1 MGKKVKKATETQKE
15 SIDIIK
21 EYLNEYVSSNPD
33 ALSVEFAEQNTK
45 NNVYFISTVFY
56 KNFQAVIKFDGYMLF
71 QENNFDIAFKYENS
85 EYYFSIYDIF
95 NYFDISDFE
104 TYYYQNCLGK
114 DSIIYALDK
123 FTDLVYRYYRD
134 IEKAGSQENLPYL
147 VNQFEK
153 DKEKANGES
162 WKEDINDPDGLDFS
176 HIFYLTTSAKS
187 KEKLI
192 KRLEKYDSK
201 DNLTLYE
208 KRLLKYLK
216 DGNEM
221 VETQDISEKYDKKV
235 RSIKLKVY
243 SIIIALVL
251 IVYVVAELAGLRYYF
266 GDGYVP
272 SEDFLSIVSGLYFP
286 KFMIVPAFVFSC
298 AFLIYAFGKKIV
310 YKLCPDNVKSY
321 YLTNEKKEAGEKKIE
336 RFGNKYII
344 PVVALVISAVL
355 FLFANTGVSFTE
367 DCLRVHKAPLLLEE
381 ISYDDLEVCKVLKYY
396 DDDEDNLVD
405 YEGKCYALL
414 WDDGYYIM
422 TECAD
427 LSETDKAVMK
437 IAGNKPIKEV
447 ESEDDIYN
455 MYGF

>member
-1 MGKKVKKATETQKE
+1 MGKKVKKTTETQKE

-21 EYLNEYVSSNPD
+21 EYLNDYVSSNPD
-33 ALSVEFAEQNTK
+33 ALRVEYEEQNTK

-56 KNFQAVIKFDGYMLF
+56 KNFQAVIKFDGFTFL
-71 QENNFDIAFKYENS
+71 QENNLDISFKYDNCEDN
-85 EYYFSIYDIF
+85 FSIYDIF
-95 NYFDISDFE
+95 NYFDINDFE
-104 TYYYQNCLGK
+104 IYYYQNCLGK
-114 DSIIYALDK
+114 DSILYALDK
-123 FTDLVYRYYRD
+123 FTDLIYRYYRD

-153 DKEKANGES
+153 DKQQANGDE
-162 WKEDINDPDGLDFS
+162 WKSDINDPDGLDFS
-176 HIFYLTTSAKS
+176 HIFYLTTSAKT
-187 KEKLI
+187 KEKLV
-192 KRLEKYDSK
+192 KRLEKYDAK
-201 DNLTLYE
+201 DNLVLYE

-221 VETQDISEKYDKKV
+221 VETQDISEKYDKEV

-251 IVYVVAELAGLRYYF
+251 VVYVVAELVGLRYYF

-272 SEDFLSIVSGLYFP
+272 SEDFLSVVSGLYFP
-286 KFMIVPAFVFSC
+286 RFMIIPAFVFSC
-298 AFLIYAFGKKIV
+298 AFFIYAFGKKIV

-321 YLTNEKKEAGEKKIE
+321 YITNEKKEAGDKKLEKI
-336 RFGNKYII
+336 GNKYVA
-344 PVVALVISAVL
+344 PVVVLVISLVSL
-355 FLFANTGVSFTE
+355 FFANSGISFTE
-367 DCLRVHKAPLLLEE
+367 DYLRVHKAPLLLEKV
-381 ISYDDLEVCKVLKYY
+381 SYDDLEIYRVLKYY
-396 DDDEDNLVD
+396 DDDEDDLVD

-414 WDDGYYIM
+414 WNDGYYIM

-427 LSETDKAVMK
+427 LSETDKAVMN
-437 IAGNKPIKEV
+437 IAGDKPIKEV